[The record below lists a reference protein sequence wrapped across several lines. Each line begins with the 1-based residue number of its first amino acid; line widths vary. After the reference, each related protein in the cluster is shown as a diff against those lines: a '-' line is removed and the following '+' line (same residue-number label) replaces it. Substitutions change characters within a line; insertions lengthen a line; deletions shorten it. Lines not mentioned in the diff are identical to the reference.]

1 MEMMKE
7 SHDLELTTCQ
17 VPHTLKSMPLIPDP
31 GASAFAFLGAKPV
44 RVLDFH
50 PPQQGLDF
58 VLKSS
63 TKVFAV
69 KFVKVIFKWDNDLK

>member
-1 MEMMKE
+1 MIQNLPPAKC
-7 SHDLELTTCQ
+7 LTDSNPCLSSQ
-17 VPHTLKSMPLIPDP
+17 TLGPVR
-31 GASAFAFLGAKPV
+31 FAFLGAKPM

-58 VLKSS
+58 ILKSS

>member
-1 MEMMKE
+1 M
-7 SHDLELTTCQ
+7 
-17 VPHTLKSMPLIPDP
+17 
-31 GASAFAFLGAKPV
+31 

-69 KFVKVIFKWDNDLK
+69 KFVKVIFKWDDDLK